1 MSIPLPATMRCIEVS
16 EDGSGSLGSL
26 VPGERPV
33 PIPKAGEVLIKI
45 AAAGVNRPDLMQAA
59 GMYPPP
65 PGASDILG
73 LEAAGE
79 VVAIGEGVERVSV
92 GDQVT
97 ALLTGGAYAQYAST
111 PAVQCLPIP
120 KGLSLVEAAGLPETF
135 FTVWHN
141 IVEKSGLSEGETLLV
156 HGGSSGIG
164 VTAIQ
169 IAKQICGA
177 TVLATVGSEAKRQAC
192 LTLGADVAIN
202 YRTEDFVDAV
212 NAHTERGADVI
223 LDMVCGDYMNRN
235 FKCAAPD
242 GRLNLIAFLKGPK
255 TQTNFTALLLKRLTL
270 MGATL
275 RAQPPA
281 SKARMAAGLREKVWP
296 KLENGD
302 IKPVIH
308 AVVPFENAQKAHD
321 ILKEGQHIGKVVL
334 SFS

>member
-1 MSIPLPATMRCIEVS
+1 MSPSLPTIMRCIEVS
-16 EDGSGSLGSL
+16 KDGAGSL
-26 VPGERPV
+26 VPGKRPV
-33 PIPKAGEVLIKI
+33 PLPGTGDILLKI
-45 AAAGVNRPDLMQAA
+45 AAAGVNRPDLMQVA
-59 GMYPPP
+59 GLYPPP

-79 VVAIGEGVERVSV
+79 VVALGEGVQGISI
-92 GDQVT
+92 GDRVT
-97 ALLTGGAYAQYAST
+97 ALLTGGAYAEYAVT
-111 PAVQCLPIP
+111 PAIQCLPIP
-120 KGLSLVEAAGLPETF
+120 KGFSLVQAASLPETF

-141 IVEKSGLSEGETLLV
+141 IVEKSGLSEGESFLV

-169 IAKQICGA
+169 IAKQICKA
-177 TVLATVGSEAKRQAC
+177 NVIATVGSEAKRQAC
-192 LTLGADVAIN
+192 LALGADIAIN
-202 YRTEDFVDAV
+202 YKTEDFVDAV
-212 NAHTERGADVI
+212 NANTKCGADVI

-242 GRLNLIAFLKGPK
+242 GRLNLIAFLKGSK
-255 TQTNFTALLLKRLTL
+255 TETNFTALLLKRLTL

-281 SKARMAAGLREKVWP
+281 NKARMAAGLREKVWP

-308 AVVPFENAQKAHD
+308 AVVPFEDAQKAHD
-321 ILKEGQHIGKVVL
+321 ILKQGQHIGKVVL
-334 SFS
+334 NVS

>member
-1 MSIPLPATMRCIEVS
+1 MSRSLPTIMRCIEVS
-16 EDGSGSLGSL
+16 KDGGGPLAL
-26 VPGERPV
+26 GERPV
-33 PIPKAGEVLIKI
+33 PLPGAGEILLKI
-45 AAAGVNRPDLMQAA
+45 AAAGVNRPDLMQVA
-59 GMYPPP
+59 GLYPPP

-79 VVAIGEGVERVSV
+79 VVALGKGVQGISI

-97 ALLTGGAYAQYAST
+97 ALLTGGAYAQYAVT

-120 KGLSLVEAAGLPETF
+120 KGLSLVEAASLPETF

-141 IVEKSGLSEGETLLV
+141 IVEKSGLSAGESFLV

-177 TVLATVGSEAKRQAC
+177 TVMTTVGNEAKRQAC
-192 LTLGADVAIN
+192 LSLGADIAIN
-202 YRTEDFVDAV
+202 YKIEDFVDAV
-212 NAHTERGADVI
+212 NAATKCGADVI
-223 LDMVCGDYMNRN
+223 LDMVCGDYMSRN

-242 GRLNLIAFLKGPK
+242 GRLNLIAFLKGPR
-255 TQTNFTALLLKRLTL
+255 TETNFTALLLKRLTL

-281 SKARMAAGLREKVWP
+281 NKARMAAGLREKVWP

-321 ILKEGQHIGKVVL
+321 ILKQGQHIGKVVL
-334 SFS
+334 NVS